1 MPVLSPGA
9 LPSRT
14 AHVLET
20 IKAAILN
27 GRFKPGTPL
36 VESDLAG
43 QFGVSKTPVREALKA
58 LESTGLVVIR
68 PYTGT
73 TVREL
78 SDEDA
83 LGVYDM
89 RLLLEP
95 EAVRRSV
102 AAGASFAE
110 AARALERAAHAGDA
124 SERSVANRDFHGA
137 LYAGCG
143 NPLLVR
149 TLDGL
154 RDQTA
159 LVSAS
164 SWSRSPSWE
173 EEAEEHAAILEQVR
187 AGDADGAAG
196 LVRRHIEGFVA
207 RHLRREPSA

>member
-1 MPVLSPGA
+1 M
-9 LPSRT
+9 PSRT

-20 IKAAILN
+20 IEAAIVN
-27 GRFKPGTPL
+27 SRFKPGTTL

-58 LESTGLVVIR
+58 LESTELVVIR

-73 TVREL
+73 IVREL

-95 EAVRRSV
+95 EAVRRGV
-102 AAGASFAE
+102 AAGADFSE
-110 AARALERAAHAGDA
+110 AARALERAARAGDA
-124 SERSVANRDFHGA
+124 SERSIANRDFHGA

-159 LVSAS
+159 LVSTS

-173 EEAEEHAAILEQVR
+173 EAEEHAAILDRVR

-207 RHLRREPSA
+207 RHLRRGSTT